1 NTLATLIRNT
11 PATNALAVTL
21 SAEPTNVISFPPT
34 VNFTLGETS
43 VTFPVTGVLD
53 GLQTGNRD
61 AVLTA
66 TASGF
71 NSAVRSLTV
80 SDIYLPDLV
89 PAIVSA
95 PTSAYTEQQITVTW
109 TVSNV
114 GLGATTNQSW

>member
-1 NTLATLIRNT
+1 LVTGMQPAFIIATPLNQSNIPDSVGEAEFELQVLDTNGPSLNLQFAAPVISKGSNTLATLIRNT

-34 VNFTLGETS
+34 VNFALGETS

-66 TASGF
+66 T
-71 NSAVRSLTV
+71 
-80 SDIYLPDLV
+80 
-89 PAIVSA
+89 
-95 PTSAYTEQQITVTW
+95 
-109 TVSNV
+109 
-114 GLGATTNQSW
+114 